1 MTNKLEEKKDP
12 AVSVMDDIIKN
23 TPNRPEVD
31 SLIDGRVIAKG
42 KMALFVDLPPYGTG
56 MIFGRE
62 YFNARD
68 LIKKINIG
76 DTVTAKVV
84 TPEGEDGYIELS
96 LKEAKQAIL
105 WDKVEQSMKQKEVFS
120 LTVKDVNKGG
130 LIISWEGIDGFLP
143 ASQLKPENY
152 PRVPDGD
159 KDKIIEELEKMK
171 GTNVDVIIIG
181 AEPKEGKLIFS
192 EKNLDSQSRKAIVDS
207 FSVGDII
214 EGEVTGAV
222 DFGIFIK
229 IEEGLEGL
237 VHISELNWSLV
248 EDPRELY
255 KAGDKIKA
263 KIIEIK
269 DDKIS
274 LSIKALK
281 PNPWDEVEG
290 KFKKGDIVSG
300 VVIKYNKHGALVS
313 IEEGV
318 AGLVHISDFADENDI
333 RSKLEL
339 GKTYDF
345 TINLFEPKHQRMT
358 LMLGDRRQEI
368 EESEKNKA
376 DKDKKSN

>member
-1 MTNKLEEKKDP
+1 MTNKLEEKDP
-12 AVSVMDDIIKN
+12 SIGVMDDIIKN
-23 TPNRPEVD
+23 TPNRPEID

-105 WDKVEQSMKQKEVFS
+105 WDKVEQAMKQKEVFS

-358 LMLGDRRQEI
+358 LMLGDRRKEI

-376 DKDKKSN
+376 DKDKK